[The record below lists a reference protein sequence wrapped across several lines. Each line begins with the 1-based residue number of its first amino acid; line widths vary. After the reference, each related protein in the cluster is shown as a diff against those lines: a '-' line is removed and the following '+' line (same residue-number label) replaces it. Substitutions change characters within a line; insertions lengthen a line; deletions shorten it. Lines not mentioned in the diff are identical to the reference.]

1 MAPSGIDLK
10 LRLTLREGTVY
21 YFTER
26 TLTSAEPHYF
36 IVVHSDPL
44 TQQVLLL
51 SVVTSKVEEVK
62 RRRADC
68 LATVVELSPKDFKV
82 FTKLSIVDCN
92 SLKTIPLA
100 EFSERLASL
109 VVGSFSKP
117 SFSSPCLCVSVAA
130 LITSPGKRQ
139 MRFGC
144 QSFIKRASDAR
155 ENTAAT
161 TSTNH
166 GP

>member
-1 MAPSGIDLK
+1 MIEARKIPLPVADNQLK
-10 LRLTLREGTVY
+10 LKIAASAVGFATTGGIRITSLSRPGTGIFGSEIPSSKAFVCGSPQTKTTTLRIIHGSQA
-21 YFTER
+21 R
-26 TLTSAEPHYF
+26 R
-36 IVVHSDPL
+36 ISDCGL
-44 TQQVLLL
+44 
-51 SVVTSKVEEVK
+51 
-62 RRRADC
+62 R
-68 LATVVELSPKDFKV
+68 
-82 FTKLSIVDCN
+82 I
-92 SLKTIPLA
+92 A